1 MLKPSSL
8 IFLCFALA
16 FGAGFALAQEQIMPY
31 PKENA
36 VESPVPL
43 WIVTKQSKHKF
54 IVEVARTE
62 SQHQQGLMGRTELAP
77 NSGMVFLFDPPR
89 EVSMWMKDTLIPL
102 DMLFVN
108 PQGKIFR
115 LREGKPNDLTPLASN
130 GKTAAVVELPHGT
143 VKKFNIRIGDKVLTP
158 ALKED
163 STIAKP

>member
-1 MLKPSSL
+1 
-8 IFLCFALA
+8 
-16 FGAGFALAQEQIMPY
+16 MPY
-31 PKENA
+31 PQENA
-36 VESPVPL
+36 AESPAPL
-43 WIVTKQSKHKF
+43 WVVTKQSKHKF
-54 IVEVARTE
+54 IVEVAKTE
-62 SQHQQGLMGRTELAP
+62 SQHQQGLMGRTQLAP

-130 GKTAAVVELPHGT
+130 GKTAAVIELPYGT

-158 ALKED
+158 ALKDD
-163 STIAKP
+163 STVAKP